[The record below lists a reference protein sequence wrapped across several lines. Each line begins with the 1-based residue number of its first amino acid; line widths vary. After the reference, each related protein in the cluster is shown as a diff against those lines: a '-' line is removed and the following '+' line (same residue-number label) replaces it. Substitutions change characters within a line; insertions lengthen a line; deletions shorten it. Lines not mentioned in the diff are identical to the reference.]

1 MRELRTALLALG
13 VAVGGLVLAAC
24 APGAN
29 DVAAAGA
36 GQQLAGFWLGL
47 WHGIIT
53 PVTFVISLFNDNV
66 NIYEVH
72 NNGNWYN
79 FGFVLGLSVVFG
91 SGSKASTPARR
102 SVRSSR

>member
-1 MRELRTALLALG
+1 MSRLRTALLALV
-13 VAVGGLVLAAC
+13 VAVGGLALAAC

-29 DVAAAGA
+29 DTAAAG
-36 GQQLAGFWLGL
+36 QELAGFWLGL

-66 NIYEVH
+66 NVYEVH

-91 SGSKASTPARR
+91 SGSRARAPKR